1 MCYAL
6 SCLPVPFFD
15 LFGSGK
21 SGLVWGLHMATR
33 EGKTRITITLG
44 DAVLEKLDAYCEMS
58 GLSRSAVIG
67 DIVGTNLGVM
77 EKMTKSVTDD
87 LAEALGALMRASAAS
102 GNGGSE

>member
-1 MCYAL
+1 M
-6 SCLPVPFFD
+6 PVKD
-15 LFGSGK
+15 
-21 SGLVWGLHMATR
+21 
-33 EGKTRITITLG
+33 GKTRITITLG

-77 EKMTKSVTDD
+77 EKMTKSVTDN

-102 GNGGSE
+102 DKEGSE